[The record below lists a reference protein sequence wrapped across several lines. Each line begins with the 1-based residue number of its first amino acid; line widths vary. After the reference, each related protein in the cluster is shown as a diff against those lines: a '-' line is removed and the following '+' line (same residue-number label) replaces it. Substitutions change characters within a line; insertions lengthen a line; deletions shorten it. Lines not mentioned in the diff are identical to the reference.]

1 MVFIGIWLL
10 HLLGVTGVYA
20 ASGGANYDGSETL
33 DNSLHPSRWLQR
45 SKSSPASP
53 SFITLALSETQHGI
67 DRTQEA
73 SSIDKSERPVTLGNR
88 AASTPSAILVYAT
101 ETITPSG
108 TPTPIGSVLCN
119 TPPACGIVD
128 RAYLEFRAGL
138 MCGWLKNNGITVFD
152 ATSKELTH
160 GFQTQNIN
168 YFFGLKWADGC
179 TIEPQHPL
187 FSGPTD
193 YCETK
198 FTTPYYSCEYPNWRF
213 YGFR

>member
-1 MVFIGIWLL
+1 L
-10 HLLGVTGVYA
+10 HLLGATGVYA

-33 DNSLHPSRWLQR
+33 DDSSHPSRWLQR

-53 SFITLALSETQHGI
+53 SFITLALSEAQHDI

-73 SSIDKSERPVTLGNR
+73 SSIDQSERPVTLGNR
-88 AASTPSAILVYAT
+88 AASTPSAILIYAT
-101 ETITPSG
+101 ETLALASPS
-108 TPTPIGSVLCN
+108 PILSVIGSVLCN

-128 RAYLEFRAGL
+128 RAQLESTAHQ
-138 MCGWLKNNGITVFD
+138 MCDWLRDSGMTIFD

-160 GFQTQNIN
+160 GFQPQDVN
-168 YFFGLKWADGC
+168 YIFGLKWIDGC
-179 TIEPQHPL
+179 TLESQHPL

-193 YCETK
+193 HCETT